1 MCEFNQHCTRTPGL
15 VVTVG
20 PDEAV
25 LDCCGAV
32 VSPSLTLNDETTRHT
47 TSP

>member
-25 LDCCGAV
+25 LDCCGTV
-32 VSPSLTLNDETTRHT
+32 VSPSFTLRDDLSSHASSR
-47 TSP
+47 